1 MPPEPRTRA
10 VYSIARGGN
19 DVYEN
24 PSAIGYRVGKKDDGE
39 YPFRWIDAGTL
50 EVRAVD
56 EINYVRW
63 NPTAKNWDY
72 HNT

>member
-1 MPPEPRTRA
+1 
-10 VYSIARGGN
+10 
-19 DVYEN
+19 
-24 PSAIGYRVGKKDDGE
+24 VGKKDDGE